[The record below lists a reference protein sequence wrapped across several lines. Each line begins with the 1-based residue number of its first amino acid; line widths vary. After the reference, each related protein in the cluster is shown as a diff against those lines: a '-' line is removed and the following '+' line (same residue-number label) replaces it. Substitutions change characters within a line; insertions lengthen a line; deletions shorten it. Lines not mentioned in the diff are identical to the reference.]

1 MFVNMVLNLL
11 LVIQIQFY
19 WQIGHV
25 GLALATSL
33 AAFLNAGLLYRGLRK
48 DNHYRPAKGW
58 KIYLARIIFANV
70 SMLAVLLF
78 MLTLFSAWS
87 DFSATQRV
95 MNISFICGS
104 GFIIYISV
112 LFLTGFRLKDIKKA

>member
-1 MFVNMVLNLL
+1 
-11 LVIQIQFY
+11 
-19 WQIGHV
+19 
-25 GLALATSL
+25 
-33 AAFLNAGLLYRGLRK
+33 LNAGLLYRGLRK